1 MASQEKYTILYARLS
16 QEDMQ
21 KKNGKEDD
29 SNSIQNQRLLLEKYA
44 ANHGFGNTIFISD
57 DGYTGTN
64 FNRPG
69 WQEVMELVESN
80 QVATIVVKDM
90 SRLGREYLQVGQYT
104 ELIFP
109 SYGIRFIAINDGVDS
124 LYENT
129 NDFTPFRNII
139 NEFYAKDCSKKGR
152 TSVRV
157 KAETGAR
164 IASRPCYGYMKDPD
178 DPKRHIV
185 PDEETAWVVKHIF
198 ALCAQG
204 SGPAQI
210 AKQLQREQI
219 VNPSNHYYRKY
230 GKAMTGLDT
239 SRPYRWT
246 SATVASILENETYLG
261 HTINLQYTT
270 ISYKNK
276 QRIMR
281 PESEQLRFENTH
293 EPLVD
298 KQTCDIVQDIR
309 KHKRRH
315 AKFAEQN
322 MFSGLV
328 YCADCGRTMVLHR
341 SHTMDAVNNN
351 FMCSTYKKKG
361 KEVCSAH
368 YIREV
373 ELAAILLDDIRRIT
387 HFARQNEQ
395 RFARY
400 IGMKQGK
407 EAMREIKALQK
418 KASDMEKR
426 RAELTALFKRLY
438 EDNVLGRITDEQF
451 RLLSKDYTK
460 EQEEIEEALPKVKE
474 RLQTLK
480 DSAANVSRFL
490 ENARKY
496 TEINE
501 LTCEI
506 LHIFIQRIEVGER
519 SKRYSRSAAQEIR
532 IYYRD
537 IGLID
542 EMPET
547 MITAESRSET
557 IALEAAESE
566 MSDDEKDMPTAQPTK
581 HARIVVA

>member
-44 ANHGFGNTIFISD
+44 ANHGFGNTRFISD

-80 QVATIVVKDM
+80 QVATIIVKDM

-152 TSVRV
+152 TSARV

-164 IASRPCYGYMKDPD
+164 VASRPCYGYMKDPN

-204 SGPAQI
+204 SGPTQI
-210 AKQLQREQI
+210 AKQLKREEI
-219 VNPSNHYYRKY
+219 LTPSHHYYKKY
-230 GKAMTGLDT
+230 GVALTNFDPHG
-239 SRPYRWT
+239 PYDWEQK
-246 SATVASILENETYLG
+246 TVSGILEDETYLG
-261 HTINLQYTT
+261 HTINLKYTS

-276 QRIMR
+276 KRIER
-281 PESEQLRFENTH
+281 PISERLRFENTH

-298 KQTCDIVQDIR
+298 RQTWEIVQDIR
-309 KHKRRH
+309 KHKRRR
-315 AKFAEQN
+315 ANFAEQN

-328 YCADCGRTMVLHR
+328 YCADCGGTMVLHR
-341 SHTMDAVNNN
+341 AHTMDAVKNN

-361 KEVCSAH
+361 KEVCSGH
-368 YIREV
+368 YIREI
-373 ELAAILLDDIRRIT
+373 ELAAVLLDDIRRIT

-407 EAMREIKALQK
+407 EAQREIKVLQK
-418 KASDMEKR
+418 KAADMEKR
-426 RAELTALFKRLY
+426 QSELTALFKRLY

-451 RLLSKDYTK
+451 RLLSNDYTK
-460 EQEEIEEALPKVKE
+460 EQAEIEEALPKVKE
-474 RLQTLK
+474 QLQKLK
-480 DSAANVSRFL
+480 DSAANIGRFL

-506 LHIFIQRIEVGER
+506 LHIFIQRIEIGER
-519 SKRYSRSAAQEIR
+519 SKRYSHSANQEIR

-547 MITAESRSET
+547 ISAEASDSEPMLEERTASE
-557 IALEAAESE
+557 ISAKENAE
-566 MSDDEKDMPTAQPTK
+566 QPHTE
-581 HARIVVA
+581 VA